1 MIPRNHQIQAKNDGI
16 FGIILMEI
24 NLMNTNNGKRNILVV
39 DDNEAQ
45 LENAK
50 LLLEGD
56 FNVATADSGKEA
68 LDYLIKGYLP
78 DLILL
83 DILMPNMDG
92 WETYNR
98 LRAISF
104 LQEVPIIFIT
114 SLDGSSEKKHA
125 FDIGAADFL
134 TKPLVKSELVE
145 KINKVLKAPVKPA

>member
-1 MIPRNHQIQAKNDGI
+1 
-16 FGIILMEI
+16 MEI
-24 NLMNTNNGKRNILVV
+24 NFMVTNNEKKKILVV
-39 DDNEAQ
+39 DDNEVQ

-50 LLLEGD
+50 IMLEGEY
-56 FNVATADSGKEA
+56 NLTTVESGKEA
-68 LDYLIKGYLP
+68 LDYLMQGYSP

-104 LQEVPIIFIT
+104 LQDVPIIFVT
-114 SLDGSSEKKHA
+114 SLEGTTEKKHA

-134 TKPLVKSELVE
+134 TKPLVKNDLVA
-145 KINKVLKAPVKPA
+145 KIENILNKNNSGNN